1 MTHHRW
7 LALVVVLTTV
17 EHLGN
22 GKETF
27 SLNCQASL
35 LTASRESEQAKNG
48 IPPSATLSQGAEPA
62 LTRPTE
68 ADAST
73 FISQKPVL
81 LSTETRVAVTVGR
94 PECKFVATNTQ
105 FQTFLEIVHGI
116 SIVDLLICRPNEQG
130 TQSIEAAT
138 VFTTDESDNYHMLW
152 TLKHYLG
159 FILHGC
165 RRHNACVFKRQRATK
180 NRPGREEKALKD
192 RTLAAGS
199 TAERAISQ
207 RRHDI
212 VGDQIEGAVGEL
224 RQVRPERRDAIG
236 ARGLLRTELQ
246 AERAEAEE
254 IEVVVVGPCTC
265 TTALVS

>member
-1 MTHHRW
+1 MDIVRMGMYI
-7 LALVVVLTTV
+7 VNGM
-17 EHLGN
+17 HLGN
-22 GKETF
+22 G
-27 SLNCQASL
+27 
-35 LTASRESEQAKNG
+35 EQAKNG
-48 IPPSATLSQGAEPA
+48 IPSSATLSKGAEPA

-81 LSTETRVAVTVGR
+81 LSTETEGSSTEY
-94 PECKFVATNTQ
+94 PSS
-105 FQTFLEIVHGI
+105 I
-116 SIVDLLICRPNEQG
+116 SEQG

-199 TAERAISQ
+199 TAEQAISQ

-212 VGDQIEGAVGEL
+212 VGDQLEGAVGEL

-254 IEVVVVGPCTC
+254 LEVIVTVS
-265 TTALVS
+265 TTLLVLWPN